1 MSGAAGLLVHCRAG
15 FEKECAQELTAFARE
30 AGVEGF
36 VKARPDSAWA
46 LFQPFDVPAGRRLW
60 SGLGLDD
67 FVFARQV
74 VLAGD
79 LLADLPVGDR
89 ASPLAR
95 AARDLGARF
104 RELFVETPD
113 TNDGKAL
120 ASLIRPLKPHLD
132 KALAKAGVDVADDAA
147 PERLHVFFVG
157 GTAAHVGLSRVA
169 ASSPWPM
176 GIPRLRMPSGAPSRS
191 TLKLAEA
198 LAHFLGDEEA
208 ARRLVPGM
216 SAVDLGASPGGWTWQ
231 LVRRGL
237 FVTAVDNGPMDAALL
252 ETGQV
257 KHRRADA
264 FGFRPADPVDWM
276 VCDVVESP
284 SRVAALAAKWVAEGW
299 CREAI
304 FNLKLPMKKRW
315 EETGR
320 AREIVAEAF
329 GGRPYRLAM
338 KQLYHDREEITA
350 WLTAGDGQAS
360 ARPMLHSRLPRD
372 RRDPRNR
379 TP

>member
-1 MSGAAGLLVHCRAG
+1 MSGEGGLLVHCRAG
-15 FEKECAQELTAFARE
+15 FEKECAQELTAIARD

-46 LFQPFDVPAGRRLW
+46 LFQPFEVSAGRKLW
-60 SGLGLDD
+60 SELTLDA

-74 VLAGD
+74 VLAGEV
-79 LLADLPVGDR
+79 LSDLPVGDR

-95 AARDLGARF
+95 AARELGTRF
-104 RELFVETPD
+104 RELFIETPD

-132 KALAKAGVDVADDAA
+132 KALAKAGVNVADAA
-147 PERLHVFFVG
+147 AQERLHVFFVG
-157 GTAAHVGLSRVA
+157 GTAAHVGLSRVG

-176 GIPRLRMPSGAPSRS
+176 GIARLRMPAGAPSRS

-208 ARRLVPGM
+208 ARRLTPGM

-237 FVTAVDNGPMDAALL
+237 FVTAVDNGPMDGALL

-264 FGFRPADPVDWM
+264 FGFRPPEPVDWM

-284 SRVAALAAKWVAEGW
+284 SRVAALAAKWVVEGW

-320 AREIVAEAF
+320 AREIVDEAF
-329 GGRPYRLAM
+329 GGRRYRLAM

-350 WLTAGDGQAS
+350 WLAAGDDRKERGA
-360 ARPMLHSRLPRD
+360 MLHSRRSRD
-372 RRDPRNR
+372 RRDPR
-379 TP
+379 T